1 MEETNTIPLLRA
13 MGHIFEASAESKLN
27 ESLWTE
33 LKDELQL
40 TADYFG
46 VETIQAFLIAHIF
59 VLNYNQS
66 SATIQRITRHLN
78 CNPMRVLEY
87 SSELEDL
94 VKRGI
99 VVRSAGRRR
108 ENSSLSNDELF
119 LSPKIEQ
126 AVLENNSMPEPDTPR
141 VDCFVTLLERI
152 VDMEDTLS
160 EGEISA
166 SFFNEKLDVLLKNNN
181 HFSIIQQ
188 MKRCKIENLDGFV
201 FFKLSWEVLN
211 GFQSLEVESAVRD
224 VLKKRAGKR
233 VKYLQDFLK
242 EKNVLQTLG
251 WVSLKQSRFLN
262 EAEIELAETGRKM
275 LVEMGLH
282 LEQKQEKNKKFLD
295 PKSFPAKELYFNKR
309 EAEELG
315 MLQSMM
321 MEKNFK
327 KLQSRMKKKNLPQ
340 GLTALFFGYPG
351 TGKTES
357 VLQMARKSG
366 REIYKVDISQTK
378 SMWFGESEKVIKR
391 IFTDYRSYAS
401 QCKRMPIL
409 LFNEAD
415 AIISKRKDSASSN
428 VAQTENAI
436 QNIIL
441 DELENFEG
449 IFMATTNLMS
459 NMDKAFDRRFLFK
472 VEFDKPGTA
481 VKARIWQNKLPVLSE
496 EQCTALAGEFDFTGG
511 QIDNIVRKCETYDV
525 LYGTVAS
532 MDTIVKYCR
541 SENLQ
546 QMALTAIGFKN
557 SAQKAEHKKEEITC
571 KKP

>member
-1 MEETNTIPLLRA
+1 
-13 MGHIFEASAESKLN
+13 
-27 ESLWTE
+27 
-33 LKDELQL
+33 
-40 TADYFG
+40 
-46 VETIQAFLIAHIF
+46 
-59 VLNYNQS
+59 
-66 SATIQRITRHLN
+66 
-78 CNPMRVLEY
+78 
-87 SSELEDL
+87 
-94 VKRGI
+94 
-99 VVRSAGRRR
+99 
-108 ENSSLSNDELF
+108 
-119 LSPKIEQ
+119 
-126 AVLENNSMPEPDTPR
+126 
-141 VDCFVTLLERI
+141 
-152 VDMEDTLS
+152 
-160 EGEISA
+160 
-166 SFFNEKLDVLLKNNN
+166 
-181 HFSIIQQ
+181 
-188 MKRCKIENLDGFV
+188 
-201 FFKLSWEVLN
+201 
-211 GFQSLEVESAVRD
+211 
-224 VLKKRAGKR
+224 
-233 VKYLQDFLK
+233 
-242 EKNVLQTLG
+242 
-251 WVSLKQSRFLN
+251 
-262 EAEIELAETGRKM
+262 
-275 LVEMGLH
+275 
-282 LEQKQEKNKKFLD
+282 
-295 PKSFPAKELYFNKR
+295 
-309 EAEELG
+309 
-315 MLQSMM
+315 
-321 MEKNFK
+321 
-327 KLQSRMKKKNLPQ
+327 
-340 GLTALFFGYPG
+340 
-351 TGKTES
+351 
-357 VLQMARKSG
+357 
-366 REIYKVDISQTK
+366 
-378 SMWFGESEKVIKR
+378 KVIKR